1 MYLSVYEA
9 YLASGRHL
17 QWART
22 NNVSLSRVN
31 QMNLL
36 VAVSRRSLSIV
47 IVTRDAIPFE
57 LGAVLRE

>member
-17 QWART
+17 QWARN
-22 NNVSLSRVN
+22 NNVSLSRIN

-36 VAVSRRSLSIV
+36 VAVSRLSLSIV
-47 IVTRDAIPFE
+47 ILKRDAIPFE
-57 LGAVLRE
+57 WGAVLLE